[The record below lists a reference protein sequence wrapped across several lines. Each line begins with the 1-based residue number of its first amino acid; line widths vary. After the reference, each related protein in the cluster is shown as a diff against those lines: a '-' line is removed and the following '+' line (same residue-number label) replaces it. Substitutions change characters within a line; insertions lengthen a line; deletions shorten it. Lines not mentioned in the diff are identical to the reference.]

1 MPTLNPFE
9 KSWVPWYSQS
19 NNAAGLEK
27 DTRAVTKHAAWML
40 VAVLSLTVLVIF
52 VYFDK
57 VSPMSKVISFLG
69 LFTVAWGLRMI
80 AYRSETRKITELRY
94 IGTEDAKQQFIG
106 TATNQVTPESEQS

>member
-1 MPTLNPFE
+1 MPLNPFE

-19 NNAAGLEK
+19 HDTAGLEK

-80 AYRSETRKITELRY
+80 AYRSETRKITERRY
-94 IGTEDAKQQFIG
+94 VETEAVNRQFTGTV
-106 TATNQVTPESEQS
+106 TPATNQVTPNP